1 MTSLYR
7 VTLLGAA
14 VNVFLAFF
22 KILAGWWGQSQA
34 VLADGLHSLS
44 DLATDFL
51 ALLGLRYGSAPP
63 DECHPY
69 GHRRIETLSAVVI
82 GLLLAATGFGLI
94 AKALLSLK
102 ACQPR
107 SPLPLWVLIPPAL
120 SLGVKEALYRLTLRV
135 GLKAGSPAVVAN
147 AHHHRSDALS
157 SIPALLGAS
166 LAAWRSELAFFD
178 PVGSIVVSLFIL
190 KAAWGIIR
198 PGVMELCD
206 GVEASE
212 ARKIREEVLKI
223 QGVRDAHR
231 VRARKHAG
239 HTLVDLHIQVD
250 PELSVREGH
259 RISEKVKK
267 TLLSRHRQVID
278 VVVHLEPYEGS
289 SPEASPSPDRQEDEG
304 GDERPSDRP
313 SARS

>member
-1 MTSLYR
+1 MTGLYR
-7 VTLLGAA
+7 VTLWGAA
-14 VNVFLAFF
+14 VNLFLALL
-22 KILAGWWGQSQA
+22 KIVIGWWGRSQA

-51 ALLGLRYGSAPP
+51 ALLGLRYSNAPP

-69 GHRRIETLSAVVI
+69 GHRRIETLSAVII

-94 AKALLSLK
+94 VKALLSLK
-102 ACQPR
+102 ACPSG

-120 SLGVKEALYRLTLRV
+120 SLILKEALYRLTLRV

-157 SIPALLGAS
+157 SLPALLGAG
-166 LAAWRSELAFFD
+166 LAAWRPELAFFD
-178 PVGSIVVSLFIL
+178 PVGSILVSLFIL
-190 KAAWGIIR
+190 RAAWGIIR
-198 PGVMELCD
+198 PGVTELCD

-212 ARKIREEVLKI
+212 ARRIREEVLGI
-223 QGVRDAHR
+223 EGVRDAHR

-259 RISEKVKK
+259 RISEKVRE
-267 TLLSRHRQVID
+267 TLLARHRRIID

-289 SPEASPSPDRQEDEG
+289 SPEASPSPGRPGDGG
-304 GDERPSDRP
+304 GDEKPSGRP